1 MVEAAPSST
10 ARLGIVKRQPPGS
23 SEKLREGAS
32 AMVQL
37 LAIRKSCVLLRRES
51 LLPRQYQWPQN
62 WQHGVKVRIPKQ
74 IDRDVTG

>member
-1 MVEAAPSST
+1 MFRNCQTST
-10 ARLGIVKRQPPGS
+10 PGS
-23 SEKLREGAS
+23 SETLREGAYRYGAVVGDS
-32 AMVQL
+32 EKLRPV
-37 LAIRKSCVLLRRES
+37 RRES